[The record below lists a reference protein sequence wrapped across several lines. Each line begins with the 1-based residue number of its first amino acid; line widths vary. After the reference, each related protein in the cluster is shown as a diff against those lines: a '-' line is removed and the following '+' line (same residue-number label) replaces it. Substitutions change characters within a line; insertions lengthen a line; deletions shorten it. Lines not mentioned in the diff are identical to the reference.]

1 MRYGLKAIA
10 DQVMVITGA
19 TSGNGLA
26 IAEMAARNGASLV
39 LAARSAD
46 ILEQVAVRLRET
58 GVRVA
63 ICVADVS
70 NPQDIERI
78 ADTAVSKF
86 GGFDTWVNNAS
97 VGAYGT
103 LEQLTLEDHR
113 RIMDVNY
120 FGMLEGSLVAARHLR
135 SRRGGT
141 IINIGSVLGDSTM
154 LLQGAYSASKH
165 AVQAAT
171 ETLRIELEREGA
183 PISVT
188 LIQPGAM
195 HTPFPE
201 RARSYLDEA
210 PRLPPVLY
218 DPRLVANAVIFAAQH
233 RPRTLRVGSAGQF
246 ISLGRA
252 FAPAISELLIK
263 SFGKALQVS
272 DDPGKPEWRDTLF
285 EPRPAGS
292 IDGTQ
297 DVFVR
302 KTSYLLQVQKYP
314 VAAALMGVAA
324 LTAGL
329 AAIGQIRRSK

>member
-1 MRYGLKAIA
+1 MNKIIRIGCCAL
-10 DQVMVITGA
+10 
-19 TSGNGLA
+19 LA
-26 IAEMAARNGASLV
+26 VASL
-39 LAARSAD
+39 
-46 ILEQVAVRLRET
+46 
-58 GVRVA
+58 
-63 ICVADVS
+63 
-70 NPQDIERI
+70 
-78 ADTAVSKF
+78 
-86 GGFDTWVNNAS
+86 
-97 VGAYGT
+97 
-103 LEQLTLEDHR
+103 
-113 RIMDVNY
+113 
-120 FGMLEGSLVAARHLR
+120 
-135 SRRGGT
+135 
-141 IINIGSVLGDSTM
+141 
-154 LLQGAYSASKH
+154 

-233 RPRTLRVGSAGQF
+233 RRRTLRVGSAGQF